1 MKELKLKR
9 LDTALGWFSDD
20 QLKDMLVIDLP
31 IFNKDGRY
39 YSRSLKRQWD
49 EVRGKTYET
58 RPLKLDSGSFDYTV
72 EERRKIDCAHFLYT
86 YKCLDEEEKVCGVET
101 VKVLYSILK
110 LLPPEVQKSAV
121 RAIEI
126 NIRHEEV
133 RTSNRSLMKL
143 LKKES

>member
-9 LDTALGWFSDD
+9 LDTALCWFSDE

-31 IFNKDGRY
+31 ILNKDGRY

-58 RPLKLDSGSFDYTV
+58 QPRRLNNGSFDHTI

-86 YKCLDEEEKVCGVET
+86 YKCLDEEEKVCGAET

-110 LLPPEVQKSAV
+110 LLPPEAQKSTV

-126 NIRHEEV
+126 NIRYEEV
-133 RTSNRSLMKL
+133 RASNRSLMKL
-143 LKKES
+143 LKK